1 MAASRLQSELA
12 SRARL
17 EDELSKLS
25 AQKLAAGR
33 MLGDSQSAAPHGGAE
48 PLDQP
53 RLADD
58 QAVSLSRAGEWAIAA
73 DQADA
78 DVRRCFRQQFC
89 SGIAEAAL
97 IKDEEV
103 EAGEVRCDQ
112 GELLTQWRL
121 RQAQR
126 SRDGEPVGLDVEEHE
141 RAVVAPAGE
150 IETGNQLQRR
160 AGASNLCGGI
170 RMSAAITLTR
180 YARHADRVA
189 GTGAGRARS
198 KRTKPWP
205 SF

>member
-17 EDELSKLS
+17 EDELSKLF
-25 AQKLAAGR
+25 AQKIAAGR
-33 MLGDSQSAAPHGGAE
+33 MLRDSQLAAPHGGAE

-58 QAVSLSRAGEWAIAA
+58 QAVSLRRAGERAIAA

-78 DVRRCFRQQFC
+78 YVRRCLWQQFC
-89 SGIAEAAL
+89 RGVAEAAL
-97 IKDEEV
+97 IEDEEV

-112 GELLTQWRL
+112 GELLAQRRL

-126 SRDGEPVGLDVEEHE
+126 RADGEPVSLDVEEHE

-150 IETGNQLQRR
+150 IE
-160 AGASNLCGGI
+160 AGDAHVLE
-170 RMSAAITLTR
+170 TK
-180 YARHADRVA
+180 VA
-189 GTGAGRARS
+189 MLRPELR
-198 KRTKPWP
+198 
-205 SF
+205 